1 MTTIKAFDDMM
12 TQFLGE
18 LSNVFPDEPAKTGPD
33 CKTFMKQVAPWAG
46 QMTSRDDSFFCD
58 ENEFAKSLNLPAIW
72 KREDCS
78 ENTKQAIWQYLSSLY
93 MIATTLSMFPPETLS
108 AIEAAAENC
117 AKNLKMGPNGQPDEA
132 SLMASVNSMMSQ
144 MMSGGGAGNPFAALL
159 GTGGG
164 TRGGRSPP
172 RLPPSGKKKK
182 NLRK

>member
-1 MTTIKAFDDMM
+1 MTTVKAFDEMM

-18 LSNVFPDEPAKTGPD
+18 LSTVFPDEPAKTGPD

-46 QMTSRDDSFFCD
+46 QMTAHDESFFCE
-58 ENEFAKSLNLPAIW
+58 ENEFARGLNLHGIW

-117 AKNLKMGPNGQPDEA
+117 AKNMKLGPNGQPDEA
-132 SLMASVNSMMSQ
+132 SLMAGVNSMLSQ
-144 MMSGGGAGNPFAALL
+144 MMSGGAGNPFAALL
-159 GTGGG
+159 GGAAPS
-164 TRGGRSPP
+164 GRTPPP

>member
-1 MTTIKAFDDMM
+1 MTAVKAFDEMM
-12 TQFLGE
+12 SQFLGE
-18 LSNVFPDEPAKTGPD
+18 LSTVFPDEPAKTGPD

-46 QMTSRDDSFFCD
+46 QMSARDESFFCE
-58 ENEFAKSLNLPAIW
+58 ENEFANGLNLHTIW

-78 ENTKQAIWQYLSSLY
+78 INTKQAIWQYLSSLY

-117 AKNLKMGPNGQPDEA
+117 AKNMKLGPNGQPDEA
-132 SLMASVNSMMSQ
+132 SLMAGVNSMLSQ
-144 MMSGGGAGNPFAALL
+144 MMSGGGAGNPFASLL
-159 GTGGG
+159 GGAGGG
-164 TRGGRSPP
+164 GDRTPPP